1 MLEISFHYLIF
12 LIIIYSNGLIF
23 YKLSVEGK
31 NSNLNLNIFEVSILG
46 LIFTAFL
53 AVILNFF
60 FPLND
65 YLLYINLILSLIT
78 LYYFRNEIKI
88 SSTLIRVLP
97 KSHLLPLHL
106 SSKIYLS
113 IFFLIL
119 KANFSS
125 YLQKPAQKLV
135 LNLE

>member
-65 YLLYINLILSLIT
+65 YLLYINLIFSLIT
-78 LYYFRNEIKI
+78 LYYFKM
-88 SSTLIRVLP
+88 
-97 KSHLLPLHL
+97 K
-106 SSKIYLS
+106 
-113 IFFLIL
+113 
-119 KANFSS
+119 
-125 YLQKPAQKLV
+125 
-135 LNLE
+135 